1 MLFVFF
7 GVFNLILW
15 VKPSK
20 SNFGKYG
27 KYFSL
32 ILKGNLID
40 FEIFFSLRLLIQY
53 WEPASPPHIKYNNN
67 NYP

>member
-1 MLFVFF
+1 MLFVFL

-27 KYFSL
+27 KSFSL

-40 FEIFFSLRLLIQY
+40 FEILFFIKAFDSILGASFS
-53 WEPASPPHIKYNNN
+53 PAY
-67 NYP
+67 